1 MTEEGNRPWRDS
13 KGRCPVAERTPRRSP
28 LAVQLLLLL
37 DEEPMHAYRM
47 QRLITE
53 RQKDRIVNIAQRNSV
68 YQTLDRL
75 LRAELIEV
83 HGTEREAG
91 RPERTVY
98 RLTEAGRATLD
109 SWLRTMLS
117 TPAREFPEFPVAL
130 AALPSITPER
140 ALELLE
146 ERARTLREALAT
158 SDAEATEAAHI
169 GLPRLFF
176 VEEEYQRA
184 MTEAELRWV
193 EALMDDLH
201 TGRLT
206 WNREWLAE
214 ISARLGSE

>member
-1 MTEEGNRPWRDS
+1 M
-13 KGRCPVAERTPRRSP
+13 AERTPRRSP

-75 LRAELIEV
+75 VRVELVEV

-98 RLTEAGRATLD
+98 RLTETGRTALD
-109 SWLRTMLS
+109 AWVRTMLS

-130 AALPSITPER
+130 AALPSITPEL

-146 ERARTLREALAT
+146 DRVQALREALAAADT
-158 SDAEATEAAHI
+158 DAAEAARI

-176 VEEEYQRA
+176 VEEEYLRA

-193 EALMDDLH
+193 EALADDLR

-206 WNREWLAE
+206 WSREWFAE
-214 ISARLGSE
+214 VSSRLGAG